1 MSLLPKQIASMSKKG
16 IKCSEIVYTCKEFEK
31 NGRFDRDLMAS
42 ETLNPAI
49 AIDNSN
55 VSNAWIY
62 PNPIKHPQK
71 YYRCILADESLFLS
85 NTCMYEAQIFIKLRL
100 ASKRQTLSEQERIRR
115 ELRARIKKM
124 TECAIENLKQ
134 IDLSLQQSTSD
145 TILSQLAKNEIE

>member
-1 MSLLPKQIASMSKKG
+1 MS
-16 IKCSEIVYTCKEFEK
+16 
-31 NGRFDRDLMAS
+31 S
-42 ETLNPAI
+42 ETLNPVI

-62 PNPIKHPQK
+62 PNPTKHPLK
-71 YYRCILADESLFLS
+71 YYRCSLADESLFLS
-85 NTCMYEAQIFIKLRL
+85 NTCMYEAQIFSQLRFE
-100 ASKRQTLSEQERIRR
+100 SKRQTLSEQERLRR

-145 TILSQLAKNEIE
+145 TILSQLGKNELE